1 MKYFL
6 NTLKL
11 ILILLVVSCTTE
23 EKELPQVSLVPVYT
37 INVAAPSNAN
47 NTLSGYKSVTVP
59 TTINI
64 YRETDLVIH
73 YQEENN
79 PVNYYVSSTDEST
92 AFVPAGTNPAVEG
105 KYKINYVIGS
115 EENTTNA
122 ETGTVTKTKE
132 TTTYVVEANN
142 TDIDGNKI
150 SVKNSLGL
158 TINHTKKVTV
168 IADKEIGDV
177 NVSESITPATDNDGE
192 ITTETIVD
200 EVNNTTT
207 TIITTV
213 SKAVSLITLKETEVY
228 N

>member
-1 MKYFL
+1 MFIGATVL
-6 NTLKL
+6 
-11 ILILLVVSCTTE
+11 VSCGNDDKDLTS
-23 EKELPQVSLVPVYT
+23 VNLVPVYS
-37 INVAAPSNAN
+37 INVNAPIAAN
-47 NTLSGYKSVTVP
+47 NITSGYKSVAVP
-59 TTINI
+59 SIINI
-64 YRETDLVIH
+64 YKEKDLVIH
-73 YQEENN
+73 YFDSTQ
-79 PVNYYVSSTDEST
+79 PLNYVAVSTDEST

-105 KYKINYVIGS
+105 QYKINYVIGS

-207 TIITTV
+207 TITTTV